1 MEGISAKSPS
11 KEEMPILYKLAHL
24 VGPEV
29 RTIREKSIPSS
40 SLTEHPRLDLS
51 LYDYGLTEP

>member
-40 SLTEHPRLDLS
+40 LTEHPRLDLS